1 MPTIRP
7 EASQRIDAYISE
19 AAPFAQAILTRIR
32 QLIHESIPDVKED
45 WKWGPNFNLN
55 GMVCGLWALKG
66 HTSMNFY
73 KGAAMSDRHGLFTH
87 GLDNEKMRMI
97 QYRDISEI
105 NEAQLID
112 YLREAAQ
119 LNRDGVAIAPASR
132 TLEVPDVLQQHL
144 AQHELNEIFD
154 KLTYTQRKEYIQSIT
169 GAKKEET
176 RQRRL
181 DKIVETLREKV
192 VRE

>member
-1 MPTIRP
+1 MATIRP
-7 EASQRIDAYISE
+7 EAPQRIDAYIAE
-19 AAPFAQAILTRIR
+19 AAPFAQAILSRIR
-32 QLIHESIPDVKED
+32 QLIHETIPDIKED
-45 WKWGPNFNLN
+45 WKWGPNFHLN
-55 GMVCGLWALKG
+55 GMVCGLWAFKG

-112 YLREAAQ
+112 YLKEAAQ

-132 TLEVPDVLQQHL
+132 TLEVPDLLRQHL
-144 AQHELNEIFD
+144 VQHDLIEAFD
-154 KLTYTQRKEYIQSIT
+154 KLTYTQRKEYIQLIT
-169 GAKKEET
+169 GAKREET

-181 DKIVETLREKV
+181 DKIVEMLREKV
-192 VRE
+192 VG